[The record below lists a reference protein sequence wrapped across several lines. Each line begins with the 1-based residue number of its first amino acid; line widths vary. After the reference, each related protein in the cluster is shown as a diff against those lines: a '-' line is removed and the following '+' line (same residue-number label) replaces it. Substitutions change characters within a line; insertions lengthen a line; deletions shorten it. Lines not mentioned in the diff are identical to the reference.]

1 MRLALRTAL
10 LAATLL
16 GGCEAAGPAP
26 ASPVGGLRAALGIDE
41 AGPSFSQADRVV
53 DFAFPRDHGAHPAF
67 RSEWW
72 YLTSVLETPGGRRFG
87 VQFTLFRQAL
97 RPATGADPA
106 ANGWRTGQ
114 AYLGHFAVSDV
125 AARRHWHA
133 ERLARGHP
141 ALAGVRAAPFVAG
154 IDGWRLASAGSGF
167 WPLRLDARSAASA
180 HAPAFAA
187 ELTLTAT
194 RPVVRQGDRGLSRKG
209 PGSASYYYSVPRIE
223 AAGTVTVADARH
235 RVAGDAWLDREWT
248 SGALERQHAGWDWFA
263 LHLRDGRD
271 LMVCQLRRHDGKRS
285 GYDFGALTAADGK
298 TRALGPTD
306 FALEVRRRWRGW
318 PVAWRLTLHGAATDG
333 GAEELAI
340 GAAFP
345 DQAMELSVLY
355 WEGVVDAT
363 DAQGKTVG
371 SGYMELTG
379 YP

>member
-1 MRLALRTAL
+1 MRLALRIGV

-16 GGCEAAGPAP
+16 GGCEAAGPKATP
-26 ASPVGGLRAALGIDE
+26 LPVGGLRAALGTE
-41 AGPSFSQADRVV
+41 RAGPFPQADRVV

-72 YLTSVLETPGGRRFG
+72 YLTGVLATAEGRRFG

-97 RPATGADPA
+97 RPATDADPETDE
-106 ANGWRTGQ
+106 WRSGQ
-114 AYLGHFAVSDV
+114 AYLGHFALADV
-125 AARRHWHA
+125 AAGRHWHA

-141 ALAGVRAAPFVAG
+141 ALAGVRATPFAAA
-154 IDGWRLASAGSGF
+154 INGWRLASAGTGF
-167 WPLRLDARSAASA
+167 WPLRLDARSPTSA
-180 HAPAFAA
+180 TTPAFAA

-194 RPVVRQGDRGLSRKG
+194 RPLVRQGDRGLSRKG
-209 PGSASYYYSVPRIE
+209 PRSASYYYSVPRIE

-235 RVAGDAWLDREWT
+235 RVAGNAWLDREWT
-248 SGALERQHAGWDWFA
+248 SGALERHQAGWDWFA

-285 GYDFGALTAADGK
+285 GYDFGALTSATGS
-298 TRALGPTD
+298 TRVLGPDD

-318 PVAWRLTLHGAATDG
+318 PVAWRLTLHGSSAG
-333 GAEELAI
+333 GGSEELAI
-340 GAAFP
+340 RAAFP
-345 DQAMELSVLY
+345 DQVMELSVLY

-363 DAQGKTVG
+363 YADGQPAG

-379 YP
+379 YR

>member
-1 MRLALRTAL
+1 MTRRLATDVL

-16 GGCEAAGPAP
+16 GGCEAASPAT
-26 ASPVGGLRAALGIDE
+26 SPLAGGGLRGALG
-41 AGPSFSQADRVV
+41 ADLSPGFAKADHPG
-53 DFAFPRDHGAHPAF
+53 DFAFPRDHGPHPRF

-72 YLTSVLETPGGRRFG
+72 YLTGVLATPSGRRFG

-97 RPATGADPA
+97 RPAA
-106 ANGWRTGQ
+106 AAPSTNAWRSGQ

-141 ALAGVRAAPFVAG
+141 ALAGVRAAPFVAS

-167 WPLRLDARSAASA
+167 WPLRLDARSPASA
-180 HAPAFAA
+180 HAPAFAVD
-187 ELTLTAT
+187 LTLTAT
-194 RPVVRQGDRGLSRKG
+194 RPIVRQGDRGLSRKG
-209 PGSASYYYSVPRIE
+209 PRSASYYYSVPRIE
-223 AAGTVTVADARH
+223 AAGTVTLADARH

-285 GYDFGALTAADGK
+285 GYDFGALTSADGK
-298 TRALGPTD
+298 TRTLGPTD

-318 PVAWRLTLHGAATDG
+318 PVAWRLTLHGTAADG